1 MLASLASIASL
12 LLLAFAVSLDGFGV
26 GITYGIRQIRIPPRS
41 IWIISCCSGLVI
53 LIAMLVGTLLVR
65 WIPPHAA
72 SSVGAA
78 ILIGIGFWALIQF
91 MRGRD
96 SESERADDRT
106 NEQTDNQKDEQL
118 ASEFDGMSANAAS
131 TKRSA
136 NVEPALAAT
145 TTAANTANTNGA
157 ESAIAITATVTNANA
172 TEPAIATAA
181 DVAAPQRTVWTL
193 EIRQWGIVV
202 QILRTPA
209 AADMDRS
216 GTITV
221 GEAFLLGTALS
232 LDAFGAG
239 IGAAM
244 VGFPPLVTSATIAAA
259 GGLFLW
265 MGTRVG
271 FRVAGWRWVRPL
283 TVLPGIILIAMG
295 LLKLF

>member
-1 MLASLASIASL
+1 MIQNIIRGENGMLASLASIASL

-53 LIAMLVGTLLVR
+53 LLAMSVGAMLVR

-72 SSVGAA
+72 SSIGAA
-78 ILIGIGFWALIQF
+78 ILMVIGFWALIQF
-91 MRGRD
+91 ARGRD
-96 SESERADDRT
+96 TEPERANERT
-106 NEQTDNQKDEQL
+106 SEQPIERQYDLESDQ
-118 ASEFDGMSANAAS
+118 
-131 TKRSA
+131 
-136 NVEPALAAT
+136 AT
-145 TTAANTANTNGA
+145 
-157 ESAIAITATVTNANA
+157 SRRVD
-172 TEPAIATAA
+172 PDA
-181 DVAAPQRTVWTL
+181 DAPVPSSPQRAVWTL
-193 EIRQWGIVV
+193 EIRQWGIVI

-244 VGFPPLVTSATIAAA
+244 VGFPPLVTSAAIAAA

-283 TVLPGIILIAMG
+283 TVLPGLILIAMG
-295 LLKLF
+295 LLKLL